1 MIISNPDKCTARDS
15 CALDF
20 ANIRIYQGHR
30 FLLLE
35 DDEGVVRKLFDVQ
48 TVPEEQDVRDL
59 KEIEK

>member
-1 MIISNPDKCTARDS
+1 MIISITDKCTARDY

-20 ANIRIYQGHR
+20 ANIRIYKGHR

-35 DDEGVVRKLFDVQ
+35 DYEGVVRKLFDVQ

-59 KEIEK
+59 KQIEK